1 MALEI
6 GAIVE
11 GTVSGITKFGAFVSL
26 PEGKSGLVHISEI
39 ANSYVGDVNDFL
51 KKDQKVRVRVIGI
64 KDGRINLSIK
74 KAEENAAPPQNR
86 TAFERTQR
94 TNNSKEAPVSG
105 IVNGQSDNEGF
116 EDKLK
121 KFMQESDS
129 RIAGNRMYADR
140 GKSRRRR

>member
-105 IVNGQSDNEGF
+105 IVNGSSDNEGF